1 MIIHDITRLIVL
13 LGLYKLFLVRIH
25 RKAQD
30 AAQENTFLCL
40 VMLWKCDEWQGVSV
54 RRRFR
59 GKIGADNGLV
69 AGCLWRSG
77 ICLAGILY
85 LCMAVAPVQARPLQN
100 DVPQH
105 LIQTVTDQEV
115 YEGALALGLMLTPV
129 LEEEDCGKAY
139 ENVKSCV
146 VRIQMGN
153 AHGSGIIWELTPE
166 QVVVATNR
174 HVLEYWEEAD
184 SYIHF
189 PQGYDTDADVLGVSE
204 QYDVGFLAVDNR
216 QFTYE
221 ELGGLRCARRDRQ
234 VYEQLQPG
242 DEMFLV
248 HSASGTEEAQFYE
261 ATVED
266 IWRYIADFDAYM
278 LYGHGFART
287 GMSGGGTFD
296 GCGYLIAMT
305 TGGTLENE
313 TAGVPLPQLTDAYD
327 EVVLQGHSQF

>member
-1 MIIHDITRLIVL
+1 MKRLFMKKN
-13 LGLYKLFLVRIH
+13 G
-25 RKAQD
+25 
-30 AAQENTFLCL
+30 T
-40 VMLWKCDEWQGVSV
+40 
-54 RRRFR
+54 
-59 GKIGADNGLV
+59 DNSLT
-69 AGCLWRSG
+69 AGCLRRRG
-77 ICLAGILY
+77 ICLAGILC
-85 LCMAVAPVQARPLQN
+85 LSMSVFPVQARTSQN

-129 LEEEDCGKAY
+129 LEEEDCSKAY

-153 AHGSGIIWELTPE
+153 AHGSGIIWELTPKR
-166 QVVVATNR
+166 VVVATNR

-189 PQGYDTDADVLGVSE
+189 PQGYDTDADILGVSK

-216 QFTYE
+216 QFTYD
-221 ELGGLRCARRDRQ
+221 ELRRLRSARKDEQ
-234 VYEQLQPG
+234 VYEELRPG

-248 HSASGTEEAQFYE
+248 DSASGTEEAHFYE

-278 LYGHGFART
+278 LYGHGFAKA

-296 GCGYLIAMT
+296 GCGYLVAMT
-305 TGGTLENE
+305 TGGTLQNE
-313 TAGVPLPQLTDAYD
+313 TAGVPLPQLTEAYD
-327 EVVLQGHSQF
+327 EVVLQTVPEN

>member
-1 MIIHDITRLIVL
+1 MKRLFM
-13 LGLYKLFLVRIH
+13 K
-25 RKAQD
+25 K
-30 AAQENTFLCL
+30 N
-40 VMLWKCDEWQGVSV
+40 
-54 RRRFR
+54 
-59 GKIGADNGLV
+59 GADNSLT
-69 AGCLWRSG
+69 AGCLRRRG
-77 ICLAGILY
+77 ICLAGILC
-85 LCMAVAPVQARPLQN
+85 LSMSVFPVQARTSQN

-115 YEGALALGLMLTPV
+115 YEGALALGLMRTPV

-153 AHGSGIIWELTPE
+153 AHGSGIIWELTPKR
-166 QVVVATNR
+166 VVVATNR

-189 PQGYDTDADVLGVSE
+189 PQGYDTDADILGVSK

-216 QFTYE
+216 QFTYD
-221 ELGGLRCARRDRQ
+221 ELRRLRSARKDEQ
-234 VYEQLQPG
+234 VYEELRPG

-248 HSASGTEEAQFYE
+248 DSASGTEEAHFYE

-278 LYGHGFART
+278 LYGHGFAKA

-296 GCGYLIAMT
+296 GCGYLVAMT
-305 TGGTLENE
+305 TGGTLQNE
-313 TAGVPLPQLTDAYD
+313 TAGVPLPQLTEAYD
-327 EVVLQGHSQF
+327 EVVLQTVPEN

>member
-1 MIIHDITRLIVL
+1 MKRLFMKKN
-13 LGLYKLFLVRIH
+13 G
-25 RKAQD
+25 
-30 AAQENTFLCL
+30 T
-40 VMLWKCDEWQGVSV
+40 
-54 RRRFR
+54 
-59 GKIGADNGLV
+59 DNSLT
-69 AGCLWRSG
+69 AGCLRRRG
-77 ICLAGILY
+77 ICLAGILC
-85 LCMAVAPVQARPLQN
+85 LGMSVFPVQARSSQN

-115 YEGALALGLMLTPV
+115 YEGALALGLMLTQV

-153 AHGSGIIWELTPE
+153 AHGSGIIWELTPKR
-166 QVVVATNR
+166 VVVATNR

-189 PQGYDTDADVLGVSE
+189 PQGYDTDADILGVSK

-216 QFTYE
+216 QFTYD
-221 ELGGLRCARRDRQ
+221 ELRRLRSARKDEQ
-234 VYEQLQPG
+234 VYEELRPG

-248 HSASGTEEAQFYE
+248 DSASGTEEAHFYE

-278 LYGHGFART
+278 LYGHGFAKA

-296 GCGYLIAMT
+296 GCGYLVAMT
-305 TGGTLENE
+305 TGGTLQNE
-313 TAGVPLPQLTDAYD
+313 TAGVPLPQLTEAYD
-327 EVVLQGHSQF
+327 EVVLQTVQEN